1 MTPTCAGAYVSS
13 TLVSGTNLCGTLV
26 AGANLSGTLV
36 ARANLYATPHAA
48 AGPGGGGAAG
58 WFAGRTC
65 HACVASAAC
74 LL

>member
-1 MTPTCAGAYVSS
+1 MTPTC
-13 TLVSGTNLCGTLV
+13 

>member
-1 MTPTCAGAYVSS
+1 MTPTCAGAYVSG
-13 TLVSGTNLCGTLV
+13 TLVSGSNLSGTLV
-26 AGANLSGTLV
+26 AGANL
-36 ARANLYATPHAA
+36 YATPHA
-48 AGPGGGGAAG
+48 AAG

>member
-1 MTPTCAGAYVSS
+1 MTPTC
-13 TLVSGTNLCGTLV
+13 

-36 ARANLYATPHAA
+36 AGSNLSGTLVAGANLYATPHAA
-48 AGPGGGGAAG
+48 AAG

>member
-1 MTPTCAGAYVSS
+1 MTPTCAGAYVSG
-13 TLVSGTNLCGTLV
+13 TLVSGTNLSGTLV

-36 ARANLYATPHAA
+36 AGANLYATPHAA
-48 AGPGGGGAAG
+48 G
-58 WFAGRTC
+58 WFAGRTSTC